1 MSSETRPI
9 KVTNLDSDK
18 IRAKEIAIEN
28 SKTGKVTAVVAVM
41 YLSKD
46 KICNSR
52 SAKRKPL
59 AKNRQRSANKSEK
72 SKRLARIRQNVA
84 LRDDLAKD
92 RGKTSQS
99 GTNESHD
106 DVSTSLKVKTKTIRV
121 LLDTGSSGDLLFM
134 QKGKID
140 IPIVKRAVPQS
151 WNTSNGTFQTKRVG
165 DIELSFVDY
174 SGSKRVRVT
183 PDIVEYSDETPP
195 MYDLILGK
203 QSLHDLG
210 VILDFKEKTIT
221 IDEILLPMRNIARLQ
236 LEPSV
241 SRALRLNTCQAQEPV
256 STRTATKRVVEILD
270 AKYEKADLPAII
282 RENCSHLKPSEREK
296 LLSVLLKFESLF
308 DGTLGDWNL
317 PPISFELKE
326 GTTPYHGKAYPIPQI
341 HKATL
346 MKEIDRLCSIGVLEW
361 QPSSRW
367 ASPTFII
374 PKKDGTVRTISD
386 FRELNKR
393 IVRKPYPI
401 PKISTTL
408 QEMEGFSYATALDL
422 NMGYYTIRLDPEA
435 SEICT
440 IIFPWGKYS
449 YKRLPMGY
457 GGSAD
462 IFQAQMMDLMASLE
476 YVRAYIDDLL
486 IITRGTLDDHIEKIE
501 IVLARLRDAGLK
513 VNAAKSF
520 FCTHEIEYLGY
531 ILTREGI
538 KPQNKK
544 VQAIL
549 ALNPPNSVKE
559 LRHFLGMVQYYR
571 DMWVKRSEMLA
582 PLSDL
587 VAECGE
593 TKTTKKNKVKKA
605 PWKWDPIHQAA
616 FDCVKA
622 TIAKEVVL
630 AYPDFSKPFEI
641 YTDASTLQ
649 LGAVITQDN
658 RPIAFFSRKLSE
670 TQTKYTVTEIELLAI
685 VETLKEFKGMLW
697 GQIIK
702 VYTDHKNLTRDALG
716 LTSDRVHRWRLLLEE
731 YAPEIVYIKG
741 THNTV
746 ADAISR
752 LEYNPKLNSTNEYNH
767 ATQGVSTKDLAHH
780 RWSTFSKHWL
790 GYNETNSLSNTD
802 RVHLNQVFANRSEDD
817 EIYPLTVSEI
827 AEAQKADAEFKHYF
841 KRNAVFDKGL
851 EIKLVEN
858 TKCVCKEGRLVIPKP
873 LQRRAV
879 MWYHHYLQHPGHT
892 RLEETINAAMYWKGM
907 RTTIR
912 SITKSCRTC
921 QTNKKRKLKYGHLP
935 AKTVIRI
942 PWEALCV
949 DLIGPYTLK
958 GKDGSQ
964 IDFMALTMIDPA
976 SSWFEIVELPVVDRQ
991 RTMNVKGRELL
1002 TNDEIFDKSSERI
1015 ARLVNK
1021 TWLCRYPRCRYLIYD
1036 NGSEFK
1042 LHFEH
1047 LCDSYGIK
1055 RKPTTVRNP
1064 QANAILERVH
1074 QVIGQ
1079 MLRTAELD
1087 MAKSVVPDDVD
1098 VFIDNAAWA
1107 IRSTYHTVLKAS
1119 PGAAIFG
1126 RDMLFDIPFL
1136 ADWNKIGDYRQ
1147 SQTDRSAERENS
1159 KRIDYDYK
1167 VGDKVLIVKEGIL
1180 RKAESR
1186 YGKEPWTITTV
1197 HTNGTIRVQCGSK
1210 SERINIRRVTP
1221 FSEDII

>member
-9 KVTNLDSDK
+9 KVTNLDSDN
-18 IRAKEIAIEN
+18 IRANEIAIEN
-28 SKTGKVTAVVAVM
+28 SKTGKVTAVVAVI

-46 KICNSR
+46 KPCNSR
-52 SAKRKPL
+52 SAKRKSL
-59 AKNRQRSANKSEK
+59 AKDRQKSASKSEK

-84 LRDDLAKD
+84 LHDDLTKD
-92 RGKTSQS
+92 HGKTSQT
-99 GTNESHD
+99 GTSESHYD
-106 DVSTSLKVKTKTIRV
+106 DSNSLKVKTKTIRV
-121 LLDTGSSGDLLFM
+121 LLDTGSSGDLLFI

-151 WNTSNGTFQTKRVG
+151 WNTSNGTFQTKKVG
-165 DIELSFVDY
+165 DIELSFLDY
-174 SGSKRVRVT
+174 SNSKRVRVT
-183 PDIVEYSDETPP
+183 PDIVEYSSNTPP

-326 GTTPYHGKAYPIPQI
+326 GTTPYHGRAYPIPQI

-346 MKEIDRLCSIGVLEW
+346 MKEIDRLCSIGVLKW

-449 YKRLPMGY
+449 YKRLPMGF

-501 IVLARLRDAGLK
+501 IVLARVRDAGLK

-593 TKTTKKNKVKKA
+593 TKSTKKNKVKKA
-605 PWKWDPIHQAA
+605 PWKWDTVHQAA

-670 TQTKYTVTEIELLAI
+670 TQTRYTVTEIELLAI

-767 ATQGVSTKDLAHH
+767 AMQGVSTKDLAHQK
-780 RWSTFSKHWL
+780 WNTFSKHWR
-790 GYNETNSLSNTD
+790 GYNETNSQSNTN
-802 RVHLNQVFANRSEDD
+802 RVQLNQVFANRSEDD

-827 AEAQKADAEFKHYF
+827 TEAQKADAEF
-841 KRNAVFDKGL
+841 
-851 EIKLVEN
+851 
-858 TKCVCKEGRLVIPKP
+858 
-873 LQRRAV
+873 
-879 MWYHHYLQHPGHT
+879 
-892 RLEETINAAMYWKGM
+892 
-907 RTTIR
+907 
-912 SITKSCRTC
+912 
-921 QTNKKRKLKYGHLP
+921 
-935 AKTVIRI
+935 
-942 PWEALCV
+942 
-949 DLIGPYTLK
+949 
-958 GKDGSQ
+958 
-964 IDFMALTMIDPA
+964 
-976 SSWFEIVELPVVDRQ
+976 
-991 RTMNVKGRELL
+991 
-1002 TNDEIFDKSSERI
+1002 
-1015 ARLVNK
+1015 
-1021 TWLCRYPRCRYLIYD
+1021 
-1036 NGSEFK
+1036 
-1042 LHFEH
+1042 
-1047 LCDSYGIK
+1047 
-1055 RKPTTVRNP
+1055 
-1064 QANAILERVH
+1064 
-1074 QVIGQ
+1074 
-1079 MLRTAELD
+1079 
-1087 MAKSVVPDDVD
+1087 
-1098 VFIDNAAWA
+1098 
-1107 IRSTYHTVLKAS
+1107 
-1119 PGAAIFG
+1119 
-1126 RDMLFDIPFL
+1126 
-1136 ADWNKIGDYRQ
+1136 
-1147 SQTDRSAERENS
+1147 
-1159 KRIDYDYK
+1159 
-1167 VGDKVLIVKEGIL
+1167 
-1180 RKAESR
+1180 
-1186 YGKEPWTITTV
+1186 
-1197 HTNGTIRVQCGSK
+1197 
-1210 SERINIRRVTP
+1210 
-1221 FSEDII
+1221 

>member
-18 IRAKEIAIEN
+18 IRANEIAIEN
-28 SKTGKVTAVVAVM
+28 SKTGKVTAVVAVI

-46 KICNSR
+46 KPCNSL
-52 SAKRKPL
+52 SAKRKSL
-59 AKNRQRSANKSEK
+59 AKDRQESASKSEK

-92 RGKTSQS
+92 RGIASQTGTS
-99 GTNESHD
+99 ESHD
-106 DVSTSLKVKTKTIRV
+106 DISTSLKVKTKTIRV
-121 LLDTGSSGDLLFM
+121 LLDTGSSGDLLFI

-151 WNTSNGTFQTKRVG
+151 WNTSNGTFQTKKVG
-165 DIELSFVDY
+165 DIELSFLDY
-174 SGSKRVRVT
+174 SNSKRVRVT
-183 PDIVEYSDETPP
+183 PDIVEYSGNAPP

-282 RENCSHLKPSEREK
+282 RDNCSHLKPSEREK

-326 GTTPYHGKAYPIPQI
+326 GTTPYHGRAYPIPQI

-346 MKEIDRLCSIGVLEW
+346 MKEIDRLCSIGVLKW

-449 YKRLPMGY
+449 YKRLPMGF

-544 VQAIL
+544 VQVIL
-549 ALNPPNSVKE
+549 ALNSPNSVKE

-593 TKTTKKNKVKKA
+593 TKTTKKNKVKKT

-670 TQTKYTVTEIELLAI
+670 TQTRYTVTEIELLAI

-767 ATQGVSTKDLAHH
+767 AMQGVSTKDLAHQK
-780 RWSTFSKHWL
+780 WNTFSKHWR
-790 GYNETNSLSNTD
+790 GYNETNSQSNTN

-827 AEAQKADAEFKHYF
+827 A
-841 KRNAVFDKGL
+841 
-851 EIKLVEN
+851 
-858 TKCVCKEGRLVIPKP
+858 
-873 LQRRAV
+873 
-879 MWYHHYLQHPGHT
+879 
-892 RLEETINAAMYWKGM
+892 
-907 RTTIR
+907 
-912 SITKSCRTC
+912 
-921 QTNKKRKLKYGHLP
+921 
-935 AKTVIRI
+935 
-942 PWEALCV
+942 
-949 DLIGPYTLK
+949 
-958 GKDGSQ
+958 
-964 IDFMALTMIDPA
+964 
-976 SSWFEIVELPVVDRQ
+976 
-991 RTMNVKGRELL
+991 
-1002 TNDEIFDKSSERI
+1002 
-1015 ARLVNK
+1015 
-1021 TWLCRYPRCRYLIYD
+1021 
-1036 NGSEFK
+1036 
-1042 LHFEH
+1042 
-1047 LCDSYGIK
+1047 
-1055 RKPTTVRNP
+1055 
-1064 QANAILERVH
+1064 
-1074 QVIGQ
+1074 
-1079 MLRTAELD
+1079 
-1087 MAKSVVPDDVD
+1087 
-1098 VFIDNAAWA
+1098 
-1107 IRSTYHTVLKAS
+1107 
-1119 PGAAIFG
+1119 
-1126 RDMLFDIPFL
+1126 
-1136 ADWNKIGDYRQ
+1136 
-1147 SQTDRSAERENS
+1147 
-1159 KRIDYDYK
+1159 
-1167 VGDKVLIVKEGIL
+1167 
-1180 RKAESR
+1180 
-1186 YGKEPWTITTV
+1186 
-1197 HTNGTIRVQCGSK
+1197 
-1210 SERINIRRVTP
+1210 
-1221 FSEDII
+1221 